1 MTPTTLE
8 ALEAEISAW
17 CAQVTGRETV
27 IEDDGGPQPAAPYL
41 SLSVR
46 SCTPMQHDRVE
57 VDRQAETISTLHH
70 VAFRLALR
78 GGQAMADA
86 ARLRASVWSA
96 QRWRDLWKIAGLGA
110 VTAIQNLSAL
120 ETGRIRAR
128 AEFQLT
134 LHAVITTIS
143 APEYFTTQKIDL
155 YETDAGF
162 VATVVTPISPTSGD
176 C

>member
-8 ALEAEISAW
+8 ALEAVISAW

-41 SLSVR
+41 TLSVR

-57 VDRQAETISTLHH
+57 VDQQAETIRTLHH
-70 VAFRLALR
+70 VVFRLALR
-78 GGQAMADA
+78 GGQAMTDA

-110 VTAIQNLSAL
+110 VTPIQNLSAL
-120 ETGRIRAR
+120 ETGRIHAR

-134 LHAVITTIS
+134 LHVVIATTS
-143 APEYFTTQKIDL
+143 APEYFTSQQIDL

-162 VATVVTPISPTSGD
+162 VATVVATIPPTPGD